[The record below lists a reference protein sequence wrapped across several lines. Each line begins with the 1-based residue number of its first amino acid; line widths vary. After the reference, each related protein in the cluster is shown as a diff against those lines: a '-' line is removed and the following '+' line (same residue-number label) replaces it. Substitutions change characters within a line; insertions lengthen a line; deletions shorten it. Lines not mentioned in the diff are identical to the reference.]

1 MPALSADPVAT
12 VNTITLSLISHTN
25 VGKTTLA
32 RTLLRRDVG
41 VVDDAAH
48 VTTVNEAYLAIET
61 EDAELR
67 LWDTPGFG
75 DSHRLLKRLKREKS
89 PVIWFISQT
98 WDRIVDRP
106 LWCSQQALKN
116 VRDDADVILYL
127 INASEPPEAAGYVKA
142 EMEILSWIQK
152 PVLVLLNQTGPLQ
165 PDAIETA
172 EIEGWTLHM
181 RKFECVTDV
190 IPMDAFARCWIH
202 EHLLL
207 AAISS
212 ALPSDKRPTFAPLQ
226 SAWKMRNED
235 IFKQSA
241 RILGGL
247 LTTSAR
253 DGVEVRAET
262 MLEKLRVNR
271 GEIEK
276 AYRDAR
282 KQLAER
288 LAERIEATTNEL
300 IHSHGLEGQAQRKLN
315 RASDD
320 EFKSPEKI
328 SENVWGLASSFAGG
342 AMLGLIADLKAG
354 GLTFGGGA
362 LLGGVASG
370 IGAYALIFTYNLVR
384 GEDRKLHWSQE
395 HFREQ
400 VRLAL
405 LCYLAVAHFG
415 RGRGDWTD
423 GDQPEHWRDVVDGV
437 IESHRAE
444 IDRLWKN
451 ASAANEEEGLSK
463 RFEQLVRQTL
473 RDVFQRLYPNAC

>member
-1 MPALSADPVAT
+1 MPASSADPVAS
-12 VNTITLSLISHTN
+12 VHSITLSLISHTN

-41 VVDDAAH
+41 TVDDAPH

-61 EDAELR
+61 EESELR

-75 DSHRLLKRLKREKS
+75 DSHRLLKRLKRERN
-89 PVIWFISQT
+89 PVLWFLSQT

-106 LWCSQQALKN
+106 LWCSQQALQN

-127 INASEPPEAAGYVKA
+127 VNATEPPETAGYVKA
-142 EMEILSWIQK
+142 EMEILGWVEK

-165 PDAIETA
+165 PDAVESA
-172 EIEGWTLHM
+172 EVEGWTRYM
-181 RKFECVTDV
+181 RTFDCVIEV
-190 IPMDAFARCWIH
+190 LPMDAFARCWIH
-202 EHLLL
+202 EHHLLDVI
-207 AAISS
+207 ASS
-212 ALPSDKRPTFAPLQ
+212 LPLEKRKRFGPLQ
-226 SAWKMRNED
+226 SAWKARNEEVFD
-235 IFKQSA
+235 QSC
-241 RILGGL
+241 RILGAL
-247 LTTSAR
+247 LATSAR

-271 GEIEK
+271 SEIDRAYGE
-276 AYRDAR
+276 AR
-282 KQLAER
+282 RQLAER

-300 IHSHGLEGQAQRKLN
+300 IHLHGLEGQAGRKLN
-315 RASDD
+315 RASDN
-320 EFKSPEKI
+320 EFKTPEKI

-362 LLGGVASG
+362 LIGGVATG

-400 VRLAL
+400 VRLAV
-405 LCYLAVAHFG
+405 LCYLAIAHFG
-415 RGRGDWTD
+415 RGRGDWSE
-423 GDQPEHWRDVVDGV
+423 GDHPDHWREVVDGI
-437 IESHRAE
+437 IEAHRAE
-444 IDRLWKN
+444 IDRLWKR
-451 ASAANEEEGLSK
+451 AGAVDKDVDLSQ
-463 RFEQLVRQTL
+463 RFEKLVRQSL
-473 RDVFQRLYPNAC
+473 RDVLKRLYPNA